1 MKNIK
6 IALFSVFCALLCMW
20 FAACSNDKASN
31 QKPSTDSL
39 KTLELAVINADTPL
53 FAIVVN
59 RDIQMK
65 RYFPFMDSVVL
76 AYDSLVAYTL
86 TEHLLVR
93 CNPWIIDTL
102 QSYDY
107 DLRMPKGQFI
117 KDQKE
122 EVMLRKGDT
131 LFVPNDS
138 AAAKMLRLFA
148 QTTIDVNIPEFK
160 LRIMEGDTAK
170 YVFPVRVGRDEEK
183 FLGMAGRVAS
193 LRTPNGEG
201 SIVRIEKNP
210 LYMNPVDGQRYYAT
224 HRDDGKLTQLP
235 QIPFLEPEIN
245 GQRPGSLIH
254 PTTNPHSL
262 GKAYS
267 NGCVGTSEHAA
278 WVVYYHA
285 PVGTKVRFRYDLKV
299 MDEKGD
305 TLELKNVYKL
315 KFPLKKS
322 QAFQPLL
329 CRMDTLSDGSVVHV
343 CK

>member
-1 MKNIK
+1 MKK
-6 IALFSVFCALLCMW
+6 VQFALFLMIFGVLTLWTASCKK
-20 FAACSNDKASN
+20 DKASDGHS
-31 QKPSTDSL
+31 KTDSL
-39 KTLELAVINADTPL
+39 QNPELIVVNTDTPL

-76 AYDSLVAYTL
+76 AYDSLVAYAL

-93 CNPWIIDTL
+93 YNPWIIDTL

-131 LFVPNDS
+131 LFVPNDN
-138 AAAKMLRLFA
+138 AAAKLERLFA
-148 QTTIDVNIPEFK
+148 ATTIDVNVPEFK
-160 LRIMEGDTAK
+160 LRIIEGDTVK
-170 YVFPVRVGRDEEK
+170 YIFPVRVGRDEEK
-183 FLGMAGRVAS
+183 YLGMAGRVAS
-193 LRTPNGEG
+193 LRTPTGDG
-201 SIVRIEKNP
+201 KIVRIERNP
-210 LYMNPVDGQRYYAT
+210 LYMNPVDGHRYYAT

-245 GQRPGSLIH
+245 GRRQGSLIH
-254 PTTNPHSL
+254 PTTNPKSL
-262 GKAYS
+262 GKTHS

-278 WVVYYHA
+278 WIIYYHA
-285 PVGTKVRFRYDLKV
+285 PVETKVRFRYDLKV
-299 MDEKGD
+299 LDEKGD
-305 TLELKNVYKL
+305 TLVLDNIYKL

-329 CRMDTLSDGSVVHV
+329 CRMDTLKDGSVVHV
-343 CK
+343 CQ

>member
-1 MKNIK
+1 MKK
-6 IALFSVFCALLCMW
+6 VHFALFLTIFGVLTLWMSSCGK
-20 FAACSNDKASN
+20 DKASN
-31 QKPSTDSL
+31 RNSKADSL
-39 KTLELAVINADTPL
+39 PNPELVALKTDTPL

-59 RDIQMK
+59 RDIRMK
-65 RYFPFMDSVVL
+65 HYFPFMDSVVL
-76 AYDSLVAYTL
+76 AYDSLVGYAL

-93 CNPWIIDTL
+93 YNPWIIDTL

-138 AAAKMLRLFA
+138 AAAELLRLFA

-160 LRIMEGDTAK
+160 MRIMEGDTAK

-193 LRTPNGEG
+193 LRTPIGEG
-201 SIVRIEKNP
+201 TIVRIEKNP

-278 WVVYYHA
+278 WIVYYHA

-329 CRMDTLSDGSVVHV
+329 CRMDTLQDGSVVHV